1 MIDKIRD
8 KVSALKLI
16 YGGQEVK
23 KLACNLPDPAPVGDD
38 DEYKKP
44 KRKLHNHFLP
54 KKNKHHTRYTF
65 NKQRMEPGECTVTS
79 TVRIR
84 QKVKTVS
91 SKIKLMTEYWNT

>member
-38 DEYKKP
+38 DEYKKL
-44 KRKLHNHFLP
+44 KRKLNNHFL
-54 KKNKHHTRYTF
+54 
-65 NKQRMEPGECTVTS
+65 
-79 TVRIR
+79 
-84 QKVKTVS
+84 
-91 SKIKLMTEYWNT
+91 